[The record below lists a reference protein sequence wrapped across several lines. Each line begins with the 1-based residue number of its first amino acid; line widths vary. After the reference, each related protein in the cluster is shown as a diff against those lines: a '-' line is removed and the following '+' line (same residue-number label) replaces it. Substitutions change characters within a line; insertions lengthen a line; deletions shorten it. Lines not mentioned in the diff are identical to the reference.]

1 MFFVYLDFL
10 PDTLH
15 ILLFWIVFS
24 FCFSPHGTKW
34 KGSARVLSYEE
45 DPQANEKEGE
55 EGEEKKGEGEE
66 CGEGEEEEGG
76 EGRRG
81 REEEGGEEME
91 SKKINDN

>member
-1 MFFVYLDFL
+1 MTPYTSSCSDC
-10 PDTLH
+10 
-15 ILLFWIVFS
+15 LLFLF
-24 FCFSPHGTKW
+24 
-34 KGSARVLSYEE
+34 LSTWHQTERLCAGVMSSEE
-45 DPQANEKEGE
+45 DAQVNEKERE
-55 EGEEKKGEGEE
+55 EGEKGEGEE